1 MYGWSHQKK
10 SKDELLAERT
20 ACEVAKQDAHNRI
33 IEINKTLKKIENLI
47 AEADE
52 ILGPEKPLVTLTG
65 SADSGILVKNQ
76 DHGWSTIPTDSEITQ
91 AINER

>member
-1 MYGWSHQKK
+1 MDLIKK
-10 SKDELLAERT
+10 KYELLEERT

-33 IEINKTLKKIENLI
+33 IEINKTLKKLENLI

-52 ILGPEKPLVTLTG
+52 ILGEEKPQQYAVWEGKDGKVT
-65 SADSGILVKNQ
+65 
-76 DHGWSTIPTDSEITQ
+76 STIPDEITQ